1 MIIKTFRFGPVS
13 SIRLLPEKFCAFVNF
28 KSKEGA
34 GKAMCMLQVSVLVI
48 CFIFGCPYYI
58 CKHVG

>member
-48 CFIFGCPYYI
+48 CFIFGCPY
-58 CKHVG
+58 